1 MASSGKEQ
9 LLVHASGPQWSWLL
23 TDRSGRT
30 RRTGRCAPDQP
41 DWPEGT
47 AMTVLVDAAS
57 CIGIRVEL
65 PPMSAARQAKAL
77 RWAAEEQLATSAEDE
92 HVVAGPRDDQ
102 GRLCCLVINESR
114 LEELHQALAGAS
126 VERVLPDALC
136 LPWQRGEVV
145 MTRLGDRILAR
156 WGDWEFGS
164 FEPDLLDD
172 LMNSLDDSAE
182 NWVWYGDDVP
192 DSLTS
197 YQPEQRTGGG
207 LAALAGGAANAPV
220 NLLSG
225 RFASSSMQAAR
236 SYWRHAAIA
245 LAVLV
250 ALVLI
255 QGIVELQVLKSRSSD
270 LQQQVDAQFYQAFP
284 GITPAGRYRE
294 LAERELARL
303 RFGEAA
309 GLLDLMNRAA
319 PVIAGQEAVVMDA
332 LSFRDGQLE
341 FMLRAPDVPALEAL
355 VTRLKALDLRAEV
368 QSASMDADGASG
380 RVRLSQGG
388 GS

>member
-1 MASSGKEQ
+1 MSSSRKEM

-23 TDRSGRT
+23 TDRSGKT
-30 RRTGRCAPDQP
+30 RRTGHCHPQQP
-41 DWPEGT
+41 EWPSGS

-92 HVVAGPRDDQ
+92 HVVAGPRDAD
-102 GRLCCLVINESR
+102 GRLCCLVINEAR
-114 LEELHQALAGAS
+114 LEDLQQALNDAS

-136 LPWQRGEVV
+136 LPWQPGEVV

-164 FEPDLLDD
+164 FEPDLLAD
-172 LMNSLDDSAE
+172 LLSSLEASAQK
-182 NWVWYGDDVP
+182 WIWYGDALP
-192 DSLTS
+192 DSLAS
-197 YQPEQRTGGG
+197 RNPEQRPGDG
-207 LAALAGGAANAPV
+207 LTALVSGAGNAPV

-225 RFASSSMQAAR
+225 RFASSSAQAAR

-245 LAVLV
+245 LAALI
-250 ALVLI
+250 ALVLV
-255 QGIVELQVLKSRSSD
+255 QGLVEVQVLQSRSSE
-270 LQQQVDAQFYQAFP
+270 LQAQVDAQFNQAFP
-284 GITPAGRYRE
+284 GIAAVGRHRE
-294 LAERELARL
+294 QAERELARL

-319 PVIAGQEAVVMDA
+319 PVIAGQEAIVMDA

-355 VTRLKALDLRAEV
+355 VTRLKALDLTAEV

-380 RVRLSQGG
+380 RVRLSQGA